1 MPSSTAF
8 SRRRSPLSLLHPEA
22 VRDAVPLLIP
32 AIPFGFVLGVEIND
46 SLMPVG
52 VGFSTSVFVFAGAA
66 QLALVTLA
74 GTVSTITVVLTA
86 LVINARHVMYSAA
99 LAPAMARQ
107 PTWFRVAAPFVLVDQ
122 IFALSIA
129 RSGKD
134 PAEFRRYYF
143 TCGALFFPVWQVVTT
158 LGIVFGAAVP
168 DSLGLDLAPALMFT
182 GIVVAMVVDRA
193 SLIAATTAVAVTA
206 LALNLPNRT
215 GLLVGA
221 LAGVIAG
228 YAAESRSSR

>member
-1 MPSSTAF
+1 MPSSTL
-8 SRRRSPLSLLHPEA
+8 SDRRRFPQLHREA
-22 VRDAVPLLIP
+22 LRDSVPLLVP

-52 VGFSTSVFVFAGAA
+52 VGFSTSVVVFAGAA
-66 QLALVTLA
+66 QLALITLA

-99 LAPAMARQ
+99 IAPAMARQ
-107 PTWFRVAAPFVLVDQ
+107 PTWFRVLGPFFLIDQ
-122 IFALSIA
+122 AFALSIA

-134 PAEFRRYYF
+134 PREFRHYYL
-143 TCGALFFPVWQVVTT
+143 TCAALFFPMWQIVTL

-168 DSLGLDLAPALMFT
+168 DSLGLGIAPALMFT

-193 SLIAATTAVAVTA
+193 SLIAATTAVVVTMFT
-206 LALNLPNRT
+206 LDLPNRS

-221 LAGVIAG
+221 LAGVTAG
-228 YAAESRSSR
+228 FFAEERSSR